1 MATPLISRLL
11 IDAQTEFA
19 RAIEHVPGPARGRA
33 IGRLNTATWAI
44 AHTTEFLDYWINVD
58 AGGGDR
64 DPRQAAWG
72 EAQDALPKGDALPT
86 SYDEAAQTFA
96 RVAERATVHLESWD
110 EADLREVVHE
120 FAGSSWEGTTRGY
133 LVARSVAHLFAHAGE
148 LSVIASLV
156 LWDERD
162 LGLPGELEWSLGAGS
177 EAVDAGDLQPA
188 VVRLL
193 LDAREQFVRV
203 ADALP
208 VPAQAGAFDRLNA
221 GSWIVAH
228 IAEQDDQYWSVHAR
242 QLDADPWLAG
252 ASVKFGDPE
261 SRPDYAEARAALD
274 RSFERSQS
282 YIEGLDGT
290 QFDTVLRRSRI
301 PERGDQT
308 AADLV
313 VLQAAHLFA
322 LAGELA
328 AIGSLAGADDPGLPG
343 RLAHVTLGNA
353 SAGCDGAGG
362 DGA

>member
-1 MATPLISRLL
+1 MAAPLISRLL

-33 IGRLNTATWAI
+33 IGRLNTAAWVI

-58 AGGGDR
+58 SGGGDR
-64 DPRQAAWG
+64 DPWQAEWG
-72 EAQDALPKGDALPT
+72 EGQEVLPEGDALPT
-86 SYDEAAQTFA
+86 SYEEAVEAFA
-96 RVAERATVHLESWD
+96 RVAERATAYLERWG

-120 FAGSSWEGTTRGY
+120 FDGSGWEGTTKGY
-133 LVARSVAHLFAHAGE
+133 LVARAVAHLFAHAGE

-156 LWDERD
+156 LSEDRD
-162 LGLPGELEWSLGAGS
+162 LGLPGRLERSLGAGS
-177 EAVDAGDLQPA
+177 EAVEAAALQPA

-193 LDAREQFVRV
+193 LDARGEFARV

-208 VPAQAGAFDRLNA
+208 APAQAGAFDRLNA

-228 IAEQDDQYWSVHAR
+228 VAEQDDQYWSVHAQ
-242 QLDADPWLAG
+242 QLEADAWLAG

-261 SRPDYAEARAALD
+261 SRPDYAQARASLGRA
-274 RSFERSQS
+274 FERSQRC
-282 YIEGLDGT
+282 IEGLDGT
-290 QFDTVLRRSRI
+290 QFDTVLRKSRI

-328 AIGSLAGADDPGLPG
+328 AIGSLAGAADPGLPG
-343 RLAHVTLGNA
+343 RLAHVALGNA
-353 SAGCDGAGG
+353 PAGG
-362 DGA
+362 DRPGEGT